1 MKKLL
6 FIIVFGFTALFA
18 AGDATIEIVKTMDKL
33 PVIQLQDTS
42 SSGVSALLRN
52 NIFKLLVADL
62 KITTYYSVNEAYGVA
77 GWNDSNR
84 VGYGVDTKTD
94 LVLRYRLTEEIDDSV
109 TVNTRLINTRS
120 GSIISERSF
129 KISKASHY
137 PILPHSI
144 IMSVVKDTKQD
155 PVDWMNRYIIFSKNT
170 APGES
175 EIVISDYTL
184 TFQQTVVKGG
194 LNIFP
199 KWADKDQNSFYYTS
213 NSGKEPIVYKVS
225 LMNGQREEIMR
236 GKGIL
241 VVSDVSSDGN
251 RLLLT
256 MSPDEQA
263 DIFMYDLRS
272 KSLTRITNYRGVDVS
287 GSFVDDDTKV
297 VFVSDRLGYPNIFS
311 KKLKEDRVEQMVY
324 LGKNNSSA
332 SAYKHYIVYSGRD
345 KASEFGQQVFN
356 LYLIS
361 TKTDYIRQLTATGK
375 NLFPRFS
382 HDGGSVLFIKDYA
395 NESALGIVRLGVNK
409 SFYFPIHVG
418 KIQSLDW

>member
-1 MKKLL
+1 MKKVI
-6 FIIVFGFTALFA
+6 FAVIFGFTTLFA

-33 PVIQLQDTS
+33 PVIQVQDAS
-42 SSGVSALLRN
+42 SSGVSSLLRN
-52 NIFKLLVADL
+52 NIFKLLIADL
-62 KITTYYSVNEAYGVA
+62 KITTYYDINEAYGVA

-84 VGYGVDTKTD
+84 VGYGIDTKTD
-94 LVLRYRLTEEIDDSV
+94 LVLRYKLTEELDDSV
-109 TVNTRLINTRS
+109 TANTKLINTRS
-120 GSIISERSF
+120 GSVISERVF

-155 PVDWMNRYIIFSKNT
+155 PVDWMNRYVIFSKNT

-175 EIVISDYTL
+175 EIVIADYTL
-184 TFQQTVVKGG
+184 TFQQTIVKGG

-225 LMNGQREEIMR
+225 IMSGKREEIIR

-241 VVSDVSSDGN
+241 VVSDVSSDGSK
-251 RLLLT
+251 LLLT
-256 MSPDEQA
+256 MSPEDQA

-272 KSLTRITNYRGVDVS
+272 KSLSRITNYRGVDVS
-287 GSFVDDDTKV
+287 GSFVDDDTRV

-361 TKTDYIRQLTATGK
+361 TKTDHIRQLTATGK

-382 HDGGSVLFIKDYA
+382 HDGGSILFIKDYA
-395 NESALGIVRLGVNK
+395 NESALGIVRLSVNK
-409 SFYFPIHVG
+409 SFHFPIHVG